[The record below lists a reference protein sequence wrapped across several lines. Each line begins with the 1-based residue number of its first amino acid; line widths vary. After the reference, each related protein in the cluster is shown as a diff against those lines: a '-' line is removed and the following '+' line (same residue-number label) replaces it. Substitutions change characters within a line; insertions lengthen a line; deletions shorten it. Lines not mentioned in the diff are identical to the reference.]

1 MCLIQES
8 KIEKLSPLSSF
19 TFYLTIKFLF
29 TFMAPLVAIA
39 LNDIVV
45 RKVQDPQKATSN
57 NDSPIPAIPT
67 ILQSRRKQSKYITAC
82 QMEKNIMWL
91 TQIDQLIN
99 TPTQCIST
107 PTQCIFPFPPFILL
121 PPIFIFH
128 RSFIFLLSKITLP
141 KKCCIRRMPEIE
153 GRSAHLEY
161 LTEPLWN
168 INTKT

>member
-8 KIEKLSPLSSF
+8 KIEKLSLLSSF

-82 QMEKNIMWL
+82 QMEKNITWL
-91 TQIDQLIN
+91 TKIDQLIN
-99 TPTQCIST
+99 TPTQSSA
-107 PTQCIFPFPPFILL
+107 L
-121 PPIFIFH
+121 PP
-128 RSFIFLLSKITLP
+128 SASSPFLLLYSFLLYSYFIDLLSSSFQ
-141 KKCCIRRMPEIE
+141 RLHYL
-153 GRSAHLEY
+153 RSAVSGECQR
-161 LTEPLWN
+161 
-168 INTKT
+168 